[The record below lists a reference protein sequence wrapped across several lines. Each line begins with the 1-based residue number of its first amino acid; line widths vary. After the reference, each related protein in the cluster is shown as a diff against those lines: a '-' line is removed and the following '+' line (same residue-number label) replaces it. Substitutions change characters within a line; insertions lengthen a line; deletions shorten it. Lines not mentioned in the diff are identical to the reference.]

1 VADLDLGVEPINT
14 EAVVVPTEERICGF
28 EVALTKSDFK
38 WSQFLLTTTQRRM
51 VISDGEFG
59 KEAFGIMCQRVKAMF
74 LTDEGK
80 SVIQAMKAALKL
92 KPLKLNTSVTEVTS
106 V

>member
-1 VADLDLGVEPINT
+1 VADLDLGTELINT

-38 WSQFLLTTTQRRM
+38 WSQFLFTTTQRRV

-92 KPLKLNTSVTEVTS
+92 KPLVIKTEVTN
-106 V
+106 VEA

>member
-1 VADLDLGVEPINT
+1 MADLDLGTELINT

-38 WSQFLLTTTQRRM
+38 WSQFLLTTTQRRV

-92 KPLKLNTSVTEVTS
+92 KPLVIKTEVTN
-106 V
+106 VEA